1 MCNLT
6 SVILLYETN
15 VAFNIKLNTSAA
27 IEIVSLEM
35 GENKKKKTKT
45 VDFTFSD
52 GNLSFSHKFDMED
65 TYPVTVLV
73 NNKPVLGYFV
83 EVSE

>member
-1 MCNLT
+1 
-6 SVILLYETN
+6 
-15 VAFNIKLNTSAA
+15 
-27 IEIVSLEM
+27 M

-73 NNKPVLGYFV
+73 NNKPVLGYLV
-83 EVSE
+83 EASE